1 VNVPATAND
10 AAFPVVFFHI
20 FSIYPTI
27 SWPVATDLSGNI
39 LWFYPGLLFITR
51 IEPGGNFFSVTNT
64 ALTEYDL
71 VGNQTLATNVGILN
85 EQLAAQGYPTMD
97 SFNSHETRRLADG
110 RIVLLASRDVVST
123 SAQGGTPTAPVD
135 ILGDMVLVLDHNM
148 QLLWAW
154 DSFAHQDITRPATL
168 GDVCLVNAGGCG
180 TFNPSFTQANDWLHT
195 NFAQVTADGN
205 IVLSERSQDW
215 VIKINY
221 ANGTGDGSVLW
232 RLGPYGDF
240 TILNPP
246 TTTCGDPN
254 VFPWF
259 THQHDSAFQ
268 FETDATTGGLKI
280 LSVFDDGNT
289 RHQQCGNTGNSRGMV
304 LFMGEASRSIYMET
318 VADLGGY
325 SFAVGSSQML
335 ISNSSQTASFDNG
348 LQGNPAPFSQSTE
361 VNLAGNIVYQLQADH
376 WSYRTYRMQDLY
388 TPTIP

>member
-1 VNVPATAND
+1 M
-10 AAFPVVFFHI
+10 
-20 FSIYPTI
+20 
-27 SWPVATDLSGNI
+27 ATDLSGNVV
-39 LWFYPGLLFITR
+39 WFYPGLLFITR

-71 VGNQTLATNVGILN
+71 AGNQTLATNVGILN

-110 RIVLLASRDVVST
+110 RIIVLASRDVVST

-154 DSFAHQDITRPATL
+154 DSFAHQDITRAATL
-168 GDVCLVNAGGCG
+168 NDLCLVNAGGCG

-221 ANGTGDGSVLW
+221 ANGKGDGSVLW
-232 RLGPYGDF
+232 RLGAFGDF

-246 TTTCGDPN
+246 TT
-254 VFPWF
+254 
-259 THQHDSAFQ
+259 ALA
-268 FETDATTGGLKI
+268 ATPTSFRGL
-280 LSVFDDGNT
+280 LTSTT
-289 RHQQCGNTGNSRGMV
+289 RHFNLKPMPR
-304 LFMGEASRSIYMET
+304 
-318 VADLGGY
+318 
-325 SFAVGSSQML
+325 
-335 ISNSSQTASFDNG
+335 
-348 LQGNPAPFSQSTE
+348 PA
-361 VNLAGNIVYQLQADH
+361 A
-376 WSYRTYRMQDLY
+376 
-388 TPTIP
+388 